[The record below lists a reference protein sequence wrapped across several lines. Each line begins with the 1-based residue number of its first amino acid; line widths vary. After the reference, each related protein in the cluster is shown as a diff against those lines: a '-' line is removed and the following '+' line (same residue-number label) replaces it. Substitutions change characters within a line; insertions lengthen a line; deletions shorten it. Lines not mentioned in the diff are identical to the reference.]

1 MIFYMWF
8 SSIFVRCRPKV
19 WFARCEWNFSKSD
32 LIFFWKWILQP
43 ANQTF
48 GWQYYSRTHV
58 VWRFCYKTRESYIFD
73 SAAVFKIYYRN
84 WKSHSPSPTCWFVS
98 GSIFAIHGYKATLQ
112 FAFLNLLRRHLS
124 TLPLLPSV
132 LHCDRLRSGRA
143 GLSLT
148 GAFKLTKEP
157 DLKIG
162 KSKVSLD
169 LECTFNDM
177 VSYLCAFLSIVPT
190 FQFFLLVRSC
200 SCNGVWLNRF
210 CYFCSNIQS
219 FVLKVEIKMLA
230 FCLLQQLWC

>member
-1 MIFYMWF
+1 MVLFFTHIP
-8 SSIFVRCRPKV
+8 FVVNHTINATPPQRLQQHPLLYTTNHTDRTFFVWKLHSTRPPHPGHSTILLRSEIPKV

-32 LIFFWKWILQP
+32 GIFFWKWILQP
-43 ANQTF
+43 ANQTL
-48 GWQYYSRTHV
+48 GWQYYARTHI
-58 VWRFCYKTRESYIFD
+58 VWRFCYKTRKSYIFD

-84 WKSHSPSPTCWFVS
+84 WKSHSPSPTCCRFVS
-98 GSIFAIHGYKATLQ
+98 GSIFAIHGCKATLQ

-157 DLKIG
+157 DLKVG

-169 LECTFNDM
+169 LECTFDDM
-177 VSYLCAFLSIVPT
+177 VSYDACMKS
-190 FQFFLLVRSC
+190 
-200 SCNGVWLNRF
+200 
-210 CYFCSNIQS
+210 
-219 FVLKVEIKMLA
+219 
-230 FCLLQQLWC
+230 